1 MTASTEVNTCTRRR
15 SPGFFVETLSGSG
28 LGVTLGEGCKWIH
41 LPEATG
47 TLTRVMTTTT
57 SSICTDTIE
66 PKISEGGREGRVRD
80 LFAEKQ
86 TNKNGSC
93 TVLIMSNSATSY
105 SRHSLYEKTFRKN
118 RLLHFY
124 SLKHEK

>member
-47 TLTRVMTTTT
+47 TLTRVMMTTT

-66 PKISEGGREGRVRD
+66 PKISEGGREESGIYSQKN
-80 LFAEKQ
+80 KQ
-86 TNKNGSC
+86 TK
-93 TVLIMSNSATSY
+93 TVLA
-105 SRHSLYEKTFRKN
+105 LF
-118 RLLHFY
+118 
-124 SLKHEK
+124 